1 MNLPL
6 FLAWHLVAITF
17 PFILLMC
24 NHFPIHL
31 SQLQSLS
38 LSSLLLNHF
47 PFNFTHVQSL
57 SHSCHSFSITHP
69 FILIMCN
76 HFPFHPS
83 HLQSISSSSHSFL
96 ITFPFISAHC
106 NHFPIHLTHSIETNR
121 NPVHWSIPASVA
133 WINKSFLF
141 SSKPCHLISCRW
153 DHSP

>member
-6 FLAWHLVAITF
+6 FLARHLVAITF

-57 SHSCHSFSITHP
+57 SHSSHSFSITFP
-69 FILIMCN
+69 FILLMCN
-76 HFPFHPS
+76 HFPFHLS
-83 HLQSISSSSHSFL
+83 HLQSLSLSSQSIA
-96 ITFPFISAHC
+96 ITFPFISLIQLKPTATL
-106 NHFPIHLTHSIETNR
+106 FTDRSQLLLLGSTR
-121 NPVHWSIPASVA
+121 V
-133 WINKSFLF
+133 SFLV
-141 SSKPCHLISCRW
+141 PNLVI
-153 DHSP
+153 